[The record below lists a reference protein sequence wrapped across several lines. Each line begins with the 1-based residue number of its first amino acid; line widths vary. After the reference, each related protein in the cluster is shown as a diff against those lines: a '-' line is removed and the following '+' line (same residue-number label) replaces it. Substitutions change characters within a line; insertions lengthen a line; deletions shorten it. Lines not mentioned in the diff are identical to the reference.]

1 MSLNYREMFDQIKAQ
16 IVNKRAELSVC
27 IARVDELEDEIVA
40 LQQTASGLAKTL
52 REEYVAEDE
61 LGLTDAIR
69 KVFKQNAS
77 KDFTALEVKAELE
90 EMGYNLSKYGNVMA
104 SIHSVINRILGKDI
118 RQSGTKTGKPC
129 YRWVTQNALA
139 ARLAEAGKLTPGE
152 AKQMMQEHAPKK

>member
-1 MSLNYREMFDQIKAQ
+1 MSLNYREMFDQVKAQ
-16 IVNKRAELSVC
+16 IVKKRVELSAC

-52 REEYVAEDE
+52 HEQYVAEDE

-69 KVFKQNAS
+69 KVFKQNEP

-118 RQSGTKTGKPC
+118 RMSGNKAGKPC
-129 YRWVTQNALA
+129 YRWITKPSA
-139 ARLAEAGKLTPGE
+139 APVEK
-152 AKQMMQEHAPKK
+152 